1 MKAALAALTAL
12 TVAPSAFAPVSA
24 DAALD
29 PIDSL
34 EALRRQVERWSE
46 AALPSRGPQ
55 DIEDV
60 VGWLDRSFYRFR
72 G

>member
-1 MKAALAALTAL
+1 VKAALAALAAL

-34 EALRRQVERWSE
+34 DALRRHVERWSE
-46 AALPSRGPQ
+46 VALSDRGPQ
-55 DIEDV
+55 EIADV

-72 G
+72 D